1 MIAYIYYFEPA
12 LLTREGIG
20 FDTREHVMTGINNK
34 HEGLKSMG
42 LVVGGLAL
50 NLICGQIV
58 SLLNLPFY
66 FDCIGTIAAAMIGGF
81 LPGVLVGFLTNIV
94 SVFADKY
101 NLYYAVVNVLIALV
115 AAGFSQ
121 MGYFRKIT
129 WKIIFPVIGFIL
141 LGGGIGSVISWGL
154 FGNSM
159 GEELSSTL
167 AGKIYS
173 NLIANAFWAQLYAGL
188 IMDIPDKIISTAIA
202 VLIYKTYPKKLKP
215 KRDTLDLVAMAK
227 RGISLSG
234 KIIISVTFIFGIA
247 AAVVTI
253 VSFNL
258 FRDTMVQSEAEYA
271 TDTAK
276 FAASMLDG
284 DKIDEYL
291 ERKDSAEGYFR
302 IKKYYGLILNS
313 SDRIQYLYVYQI
325 QEDGCHVVFDID
337 TPDTPASE
345 TGEVIP
351 FDESFAPY
359 IEDLLAGREIDPII
373 TDDTY
378 GWLLSSYVPVYDSNN
393 RCKCYVCV
401 DIAMPNIAEVERTFT
416 FRMTTLLLGFF
427 ITILTLS
434 VYLAKRFIVN
444 PVNSL
449 AKLAGDFAYTND
461 EARKETLDSIKD
473 LEIRTGDEIEQLY
486 NAMAKTTRDTVDYI
500 NESQRKNEAISTFQS
515 GMINVMADLVES
527 RDQSTGEHIKNTSSY
542 VEIICD
548 ELIKEGKFTDILDED
563 FKNNIVSSAPM
574 HDIGKIKVSDTI
586 LNKPGKFEPW
596 EYEIMKTHA
605 EEGAKIIR
613 TVKKTVDNKELK
625 ENYLGEAEN
634 MAHYHHEK
642 WNGQGYP
649 CGLKG
654 EEIPLSARIMAVAD
668 VFDALVA
675 KRVYKPAMPFEK
687 AFSII
692 KEGSGEHFDPAIVE
706 AFLNAE
712 DRIRAVTEQLH

>member
-337 TPDTPASE
+337 TPDTPGSE

-359 IEDLLAGREIDPII
+359 VDDLLAGREIDPII

>member
-1 MIAYIYYFEPA
+1 MS
-12 LLTREGIG
+12 
-20 FDTREHVMTGINNK
+20 DNK
-34 HEGLKSMG
+34 IKHDDNTIKLDLSFNRSKDDLKLIG
-42 LVVGGLAL
+42 LVIVCLVINLVCNKVVNLLGL
-50 NLICGQIV
+50 
-58 SLLNLPFY
+58 SLY
-66 FDCIGTIAAAMIGGF
+66 CDCIGTIAAAIIGGF
-81 LPGVLVGFLTNIV
+81 MPAVLVGFFTNIL
-94 SVFADKY
+94 SSLSDSS
-101 NLYYAVVNVLIALV
+101 NLYYSVCNVLIAIV
-115 AAGFSQ
+115 AAAFSQ
-121 MGYFRKIT
+121 NKYLRKLS
-129 WKIIFPVIGFIL
+129 WKIIIPTVCFIL
-141 LGGGIGSVISWGL
+141 VGGGVGSLITWGL
-154 FGNSM
+154 YGNTM
-159 GEELSSTL
+159 GEELASSL
-167 AGKIYS
+167 AGRIYT
-173 NLIANAFWAQLYAGL
+173 NVVQDAFWAQMYAGL
-188 IMDIPDKIISTAIA
+188 IMDIPDKVISVILAFI
-202 VLIYKTYPKKLKP
+202 IYKTYPKKFKP
-215 KRDTLDLVAMAK
+215 ERDRVNLASIAQK
-227 RGISLSG
+227 GISLSG
-234 KIIISVTFIFGIA
+234 KIIISVILIFSIA
-247 AAVVTI
+247 ATVVTF
-253 VSFNL
+253 VSYNQ
-258 FRDTMVQSEAEYA
+258 FRDTLVASEAQYA

-276 FAASMLDG
+276 FAATLIDG
-284 DKIDEYL
+284 DKVDEYL
-291 ERKDSAEGYFR
+291 RRKDSAEGYFR
-302 IKKYYGLILNS
+302 IKRYYSLIWNS

-325 QEDGCHVVFDID
+325 QEDGCHVVFDVD
-337 TPDTPASE
+337 TPDTPGSE
-345 TGEVIP
+345 TGTVIP

-359 IEDLLAGREIDPII
+359 IDDLLAGKEIDPII

-401 DIAMPNIAEVERTFT
+401 DVSMPNISDIERTFT
-416 FRMTTLLLGFF
+416 FKITTILLGFLV
-427 ITILTLS
+427 TVLTLS
-434 VYLAKRFIVN
+434 IYLAKRFIVS

-449 AKLAGDFAYTND
+449 AKLASDFAYTDD
-461 EARKETLDSIKD
+461 EARKETLDSIRNF
-473 LEIRTGDEIEQLY
+473 EIRTGDEIEHLY

-500 NESQRKNEAISTFQS
+500 NQSQRKNEAISTFQS

-548 ELIKEGKFTDILDED
+548 ELIKEGKFADILDEE

-692 KEGSGEHFDPAIVE
+692 KESSGEHFDPVIVE

-712 DRIRAVTEQLH
+712 DKIRAVTEQIH

>member
-1 MIAYIYYFEPA
+1 MSDNKNKTADDNTIKLDLKFNRSKDDLR
-12 LLTREGIG
+12 LL
-20 FDTREHVMTGINNK
+20 
-34 HEGLKSMG
+34 G
-42 LVVGGLAL
+42 LVVFGLGL
-50 NLICGQIV
+50 NLLCGKIV
-58 SLLNLPFY
+58 SLLSLPFY

-81 LPGVLVGFLTNIV
+81 MPAVLVGFFTNIL
-94 SVFADKY
+94 SSLTDSS
-101 NLYYAVVNVLIALV
+101 NLYYGVLNVLIAIT

-121 MGYFRKIT
+121 KKYLRKLS
-129 WKIIFPVIGFIL
+129 WKIIIPTICFVLI
-141 LGGGIGSVISWGL
+141 GGGLGSVITWGL
-154 FGNSM
+154 YGNTM
-159 GEELSSTL
+159 GDELASSL
-167 AGKIYS
+167 AGKIYT
-173 NLIANAFWAQLYAGL
+173 NVVNDAFWAQMYAGL
-188 IMDIPDKIISTAIA
+188 IMDLPDKVISVILAS
-202 VLIYKTYPKKLKP
+202 LIYKFYPKKFKP
-215 KRDTLDLVAMAK
+215 ERDKVDLTALAQ

-234 KIIISVTFIFGIA
+234 KIIISVLLIFSIA
-247 AAVVTI
+247 AAVVTF
-253 VSFNL
+253 VSFSE
-258 FRDTMVQSEAEYA
+258 FRDTLVSSEAQYA
-271 TDTAK
+271 TDTAR
-276 FAASMLDG
+276 FASTLIDG
-284 DKIDEYL
+284 DKVDEYL
-291 ERKDSAEGYFR
+291 RRKDSAEGYFR
-302 IKKYYGLILNS
+302 IKRYFSLIWNS

-325 QEDGCHVVFDID
+325 QEDGCHVVFDVD
-337 TPDTPASE
+337 TPDTPGSE
-345 TGEVIP
+345 TGTVIP

-359 IEDLLAGREIDPII
+359 IDDLLAGKEIDPII

-378 GWLLSSYVPVYDSNN
+378 GWLLSAYVPVYDSNN

-401 DIAMPNIAEVERTFT
+401 DVSMPNISEVERTFT
-416 FRMTTLLLGFF
+416 FKISTVLTGFL
-427 ITILTLS
+427 IMVLTVS
-434 VYLAKRFIVN
+434 VYLAKRFIVS

-449 AKLAGDFAYTND
+449 AKLTSDFAYTND
-461 EARKETLDSIKD
+461 EAREDTLESIRE
-473 LEIRTGDEIEQLY
+473 LEIKTGDEIEHLY
-486 NAMAKTTRDTVDYI
+486 NSIAKTTRDTVNYI

-548 ELIKEGKFTDILDED
+548 ELIKEGKFSDILDEE

-613 TVKKTVDNKELK
+613 TVKKTVENQELK

-675 KRVYKPAMPFEK
+675 VRVYKPAMPFEK
-687 AFSII
+687 AVSII
-692 KEGSGEHFDPAIVE
+692 KESSGEHFDPAIVE

-712 DRIRAVTEQLH
+712 DRIRAVTEKIH

>member
-1 MIAYIYYFEPA
+1 MSDNKNKTADDNTIKLDLKFNRSKDDLR
-12 LLTREGIG
+12 LL
-20 FDTREHVMTGINNK
+20 
-34 HEGLKSMG
+34 G
-42 LVVGGLAL
+42 LVVFGLGL
-50 NLICGQIV
+50 NLLCGKIV
-58 SLLNLPFY
+58 SLLSLPFY

-81 LPGVLVGFLTNIV
+81 MPAVLVGFFTNIL
-94 SVFADKY
+94 SSLTDSS
-101 NLYYAVVNVLIALV
+101 NLYYGVLNVLIAIT

-121 MGYFRKIT
+121 KKYLRKLS
-129 WKIIFPVIGFIL
+129 WKIIIPTICFVLI
-141 LGGGIGSVISWGL
+141 GGGLGSVITWGL
-154 FGNSM
+154 YGNTM
-159 GEELSSTL
+159 GDELASSL
-167 AGKIYS
+167 AGKIYT
-173 NLIANAFWAQLYAGL
+173 NVVNDAFWAQMYAGL
-188 IMDIPDKIISTAIA
+188 IMDLPDKVISVILAS
-202 VLIYKTYPKKLKP
+202 LIYKFYPKKFKP
-215 KRDTLDLVAMAK
+215 ERDKVDLTALAQ

-234 KIIISVTFIFGIA
+234 KIIISVLLIFSIA
-247 AAVVTI
+247 AAVVTF
-253 VSFNL
+253 VSFSE
-258 FRDTMVQSEAEYA
+258 FRDTLVSSEAQYA
-271 TDTAK
+271 TDTAR
-276 FAASMLDG
+276 FASTLIDG
-284 DKIDEYL
+284 DKVDEYL
-291 ERKDSAEGYFR
+291 RRKDSAEGYFR
-302 IKKYYGLILNS
+302 IKRYFSLIWNS

-325 QEDGCHVVFDID
+325 QEDGCHVVFDVD
-337 TPDTPASE
+337 TPDTPGSE
-345 TGEVIP
+345 TGTVIP

-359 IEDLLAGREIDPII
+359 IDDLLAGKEIDPII

-378 GWLLSSYVPVYDSNN
+378 GWLLSAYVPVYDSNN

-401 DIAMPNIAEVERTFT
+401 DVSMPNISEVERTFT
-416 FRMTTLLLGFF
+416 FKISTVLTGFL
-427 ITILTLS
+427 IMVLTVS
-434 VYLAKRFIVN
+434 VYLAKRFIVS

-449 AKLAGDFAYTND
+449 AKLTSDFAYTND
-461 EARKETLDSIKD
+461 EAREDTLESIRE
-473 LEIRTGDEIEQLY
+473 LEIKTGDEIEHLY
-486 NAMAKTTRDTVDYI
+486 NSIAKTTRDTVNYI

-548 ELIKEGKFTDILDED
+548 ELIKEGKFSDILDEE

-613 TVKKTVDNKELK
+613 TVKKTVENQELK

-675 KRVYKPAMPFEK
+675 VRVYKPAMPFEK
-687 AFSII
+687 AISII
-692 KEGSGEHFDPAIVE
+692 KESSGEHFDPAVVE

-712 DRIRAVTEQLH
+712 DRIRAVTAKIH

>member
-66 FDCIGTIAAAMIGGF
+66 FDCIGTIAAALIGGF

-101 NLYYAVVNVLIALV
+101 NIYYAVVNVLIALV

-159 GEELSSTL
+159 GDELSSTL

-325 QEDGCHVVFDID
+325 KEDGCHVVFDID

>member
-66 FDCIGTIAAAMIGGF
+66 FDCIGTIAAALIGGF

-159 GEELSSTL
+159 GDELSSTL

-325 QEDGCHVVFDID
+325 KEDGCHVVFDID

>member
-1 MIAYIYYFEPA
+1 MNN
-12 LLTREGIG
+12 
-20 FDTREHVMTGINNK
+20 INK
-34 HEGLKSMG
+34 RHEDLKSFG
-42 LVVGGLAL
+42 LVVFGILL
-50 NLICGQIV
+50 NLVCGKVV

-66 FDCIGTIAAAMIGGF
+66 FDCIGTIAAAITGGF
-81 LPGVLVGFLTNIV
+81 MPGVLVGFFTNIL
-94 SVFADKY
+94 SGITDY
-101 NLYYAVVNVLIALV
+101 TNLYYGVLNVLIALV
-115 AAGFSQ
+115 TAYFSQ
-121 MGYFRKIT
+121 QQYFKKFT
-129 WKIIFPVIGFIL
+129 WKLIIPVISFVLI
-141 LGGGIGSVISWGL
+141 GGGIGSVITWGL
-154 FGNSM
+154 YGNTM
-159 GEELSSTL
+159 GDELASSL
-167 AGKIYS
+167 AGKIYT
-173 NLIANAFWAQLYAGL
+173 NVVQDAFWAQMYAGL
-188 IMDIPDKIISTAIA
+188 IMDLPDKLISTIIA
-202 VLIYKTYPKKLKP
+202 FLIYKAYPKKLKP
-215 KRDTLDLVAMAK
+215 QRDSFHLASFSK

-234 KIIISVTFIFGIA
+234 KIIICVTMIFGVA
-247 AAVVTI
+247 AAVVTY
-253 VSFNL
+253 VSFRQ
-258 FRDTMVQSEAEYA
+258 FRDTLVNSEAQYA

-276 FAASMLDG
+276 FAASMIDG
-284 DKIDEYL
+284 DMVDEYL

-302 IKKYYGLILNS
+302 IKRYYGLILNS

-337 TPDTPASE
+337 TPDTPGSE

-351 FDESFAPY
+351 FDESFGPY

-401 DIAMPNIAEVERTFT
+401 DVSMPNISEVERTFT
-416 FRMTTLLLGFF
+416 FKITTLLMGFF

-434 VYLAKRFIVN
+434 VYLAKRFIVT
-444 PVNSL
+444 PVNNL
-449 AKLAGDFAYTND
+449 AKVAGEFAYTDD

-473 LEIRTGDEIEQLY
+473 LEIKTGDEIEHLY

-500 NESQRKNEAISTFQS
+500 NQSQRKNEAISTFQS

-542 VEIICD
+542 VEIICE
-548 ELIKEGKFTDILDED
+548 ELIKEGKFSDILNEE

-675 KRVYKPAMPFEK
+675 VRVYKPAMPFEK
-687 AFSII
+687 AVSII
-692 KEGSGEHFDPAIVE
+692 KEGSGDHFDPDVVE
-706 AFLNAE
+706 AFVNAE
-712 DRIRAVTEQLH
+712 EKIRAVTEKLH